1 MKNLFKKTDAILS
14 KASSSPRALPYLF
27 LFAFFEA
34 SVSPILPEL
43 YIAVLATYK
52 KFSWKVL
59 TLVSAFGSAV
69 GASIVYLVGKLFFDQ
84 FGEKL
89 LAFFHGEG
97 IFERAKELYQI
108 NAFYAQFFAS
118 LTPLPDRVFSLF
130 AGAFAVNFF
139 IFFLATF
146 LGRAVRAGITAYF
159 FTKYGEAGKQYVKK
173 HTKNTIIFLALVII
187 LYFTLKYFGIL

>member
-1 MKNLFKKTDAILS
+1 MTNLFKKTDALLS
-14 KASSSPRALPYLF
+14 RASSSPRALPYLF

-59 TLVSAFGSAV
+59 TLISALGSAL
-69 GASIVYLVGKLFFDQ
+69 GASIVYIIGSLFFDKYEE
-84 FGEKL
+84 GL
-89 LAFFHGEG
+89 LALFNGEG
-97 IFERAKELYQI
+97 VFLKAKELYQV
-108 NAFYAQFFAS
+108 NAFYAQFFAA

-130 AGAFAVNFF
+130 AGAFAINFF
-139 IFFLATF
+139 IFFIATF

-159 FTKYGEAGKQYVKK
+159 FTKYGEAGKVYVKK
-173 HTKNTIIFLALVII
+173 HTKNAIIFFVII
-187 LYFTLKYFGIL
+187 LVLYILLKYFAIL